1 MNTHMTIKHHLNEQL
16 LMGYAAGILPEAF
29 SLVIATQVSI
39 SDEARAR
46 LESYEA
52 IGGGMFR
59 AASYSAPIC
68 RAATTRR
75 RNTACAT
82 TIRAPVLTI
91 ARTSRTSATA
101 PTMRSTPAT
110 PSKPTAPISS

>member
-52 IGGGMFR
+52 IGIF
-59 AASYSAPIC
+59 Y
-68 RAATTRR
+68 
-75 RNTACAT
+75 RNENKTQPRYFLSQNLDRECYLA
-82 TIRAPVLTI
+82 V
-91 ARTSRTSATA
+91 
-101 PTMRSTPAT
+101 
-110 PSKPTAPISS
+110 

>member
-52 IGGGMFR
+52 IGGGMLEDSDTEEMSPNALDSVFKKIEKSF
-59 AASYSAPIC
+59 AETSYLS
-68 RAATTRR
+68 
-75 RNTACAT
+75 
-82 TIRAPVLTI
+82 
-91 ARTSRTSATA
+91 
-101 PTMRSTPAT
+101 M
-110 PSKPTAPISS
+110 